1 VSPPAP
7 ASESASESASEPDAA
22 PAPAAGESNVEAVN
36 VDDLPVIWQ
45 RMLDLLAAR
54 GAWLYSAL
62 KTGRLASIDAE
73 AVVLQFDRSNATFV
87 KLLSGK
93 KDLLRDIMTQAVGK
107 PLGVRFEV
115 AETGAATDNGDGSAA
130 AAAAAVM
137 PPPSA
142 TRVQSSPPPRG
153 ARPVQREI
161 EPPPPAPAQSLMKI
175 TPEVIETL
183 RNNEPLIKGLM
194 DELGAQ
200 IVKIESPETVNT

>member
-1 VSPPAP
+1 MLKQRQASAPPPEPEPAP
-7 ASESASESASEPDAA
+7 VDNNIEPVHLA
-22 PAPAAGESNVEAVN
+22 
-36 VDDLPVIWQ
+36 DLPVIWQ

-62 KTGRLASIDAE
+62 KTGRLASIDEE
-73 AVVLQFDRSNATFV
+73 AAVLQFDKSNATFV

-115 AETGAATDNGDGSAA
+115 AEDATPPEQNGDHDTRVTGGVATTAS
-130 AAAAAVM
+130 
-137 PPPSA
+137 PP
-142 TRVQSSPPPRG
+142 RVQSASPPPPR
-153 ARPVQREI
+153 AVKPVQREV
-161 EPPPPAPAQSLMKI
+161 EMPAAPVANLVKV

-194 DELGAQ
+194 DELGAE
-200 IVKIESPETVNT
+200 IVKIESPETVTSG